1 MQSPIGRK
9 ELLLAM
15 KQVTFFRLPM
25 FVVLLLACVAP
36 RASAK
41 SNSEYTQFGHD
52 IRIGANQKTNDLTC
66 INCSIYVH
74 GQVAGDVTA
83 IHGNVVIDGD
93 ASVAGDVT
101 AVLGD
106 VRVDKGTK
114 VAGDLTAVGGKVS
127 RQPEATVAGDVT
139 SLEGQSWFW
148 LILGFPVVLVAA
160 IIALIVWLV
169 QRSKTPAPS
178 LARAA

>member
-1 MQSPIGRK
+1 
-9 ELLLAM
+9 M
-15 KQVTFFRLPM
+15 KQSAFFRLPL
-25 FVVLLLACVAP
+25 FAVLLLVCVVPYAN
-36 RASAK
+36 AK
-41 SNSEYTQFGHD
+41 NKSEYTQFGHD

-114 VAGDLTAVGGKVS
+114 IAGDLTAVGGKIS

-139 SLEGQSWFW
+139 SLEGHSWFW
-148 LILGFPVVLVAA
+148 LILGFPVVLIAG

-169 QRSKTPAPS
+169 QRSKTPAPAM
-178 LARAA
+178 ARAA

>member
-1 MQSPIGRK
+1 
-9 ELLLAM
+9 M
-15 KQVTFFRLPM
+15 KQSVFFRLPL
-25 FVVLLLACVAP
+25 FAVLLLVCVVPYAI
-36 RASAK
+36 AK
-41 SNSEYTQFGHD
+41 NNSEYTQFGHD

-83 IHGNVVIDGD
+83 IHGNVVIDGE

-114 VAGDLTAVGGKVS
+114 IAGDLTAVGGKVS

-139 SLEGQSWFW
+139 SLEGRSWFW
-148 LILGFPVVLVAA
+148 LILGFPVVLIAG

-169 QRSKTPAPS
+169 QRSKTPTPS

>member
-1 MQSPIGRK
+1 
-9 ELLLAM
+9 M
-15 KQVTFFRLPM
+15 KQDTFFRLAM
-25 FVVLLLACVAP
+25 FVALVLLCAVPPAVA
-36 RASAK
+36 K
-41 SNSEYTQFGHD
+41 NNSEYTQFGHD
-52 IRIGANQKTNDLTC
+52 IRIGATQKTNDLTC

-101 AVLGD
+101 AILGD

-139 SLEGQSWFW
+139 SLEGQAWFW
-148 LILGFPVVLVAA
+148 LILGFPVLLVAG
-160 IIALIVWLV
+160 IVTLIVWLV
-169 QRSKTPAPS
+169 QRSRTPAPS

>member
-1 MQSPIGRK
+1 MKQSAFFRPP
-9 ELLLAM
+9 LLA
-15 KQVTFFRLPM
+15 
-25 FVVLLLACVAP
+25 VLLLVCVAP
-36 RASAK
+36 YASAK
-41 SNSEYTQFGHD
+41 NNSEYTQFGHD
-52 IRIGANQKTNDLTC
+52 IRIGANQKTHDLTC
-66 INCSIYVH
+66 IHCSIYVH

-83 IHGNVVIDGD
+83 IHGNVVVDGD

-106 VRVDKGTK
+106 IRVDKGTK

-148 LILGFPVVLVAA
+148 LILGFPVLLIAG

-169 QRSKTPAPS
+169 QRSKTRAPS

>member
-1 MQSPIGRK
+1 
-9 ELLLAM
+9 M
-15 KQVTFFRLPM
+15 KQSAFFRRPV
-25 FVVLLLACVAP
+25 FAVLLLVCVVPYAI
-36 RASAK
+36 AK
-41 SNSEYTQFGHD
+41 NTSEYTQFGHD

-74 GQVAGDVTA
+74 GQVAGDITA

-101 AVLGD
+101 AVLGG
-106 VRVDKGTK
+106 VRVEKGTK
-114 VAGDLTAVGGKVS
+114 IAGDLTAVGGKVS

-169 QRSKTPAPS
+169 QRSKAPAPS